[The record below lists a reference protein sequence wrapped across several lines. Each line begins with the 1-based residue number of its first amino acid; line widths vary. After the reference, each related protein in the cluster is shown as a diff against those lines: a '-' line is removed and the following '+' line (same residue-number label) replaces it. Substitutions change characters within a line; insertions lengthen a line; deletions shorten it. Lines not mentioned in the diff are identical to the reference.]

1 MTNRWL
7 TAGLGLAAGIGITIA
22 AQSLFTPAP
31 TRTDDHAEEQVRGPH
46 GGRLLAGE
54 ALTLEVT
61 IFEEGVP
68 PRYRI
73 FPMAVDGAPLRPADV
88 QLTGV
93 LERLGGA
100 TDQLTFTPEGDY
112 LRSNEVVE
120 EPHSFVATFTARTNG
135 ASQTLRYE
143 QVEGR
148 TEIAEATLAST
159 GISVATAAGGD
170 ITPTID
176 LPGEVVLPPD
186 RHVIVSA
193 RAAGVL
199 SEVRV
204 GIGQTVEPGDVIA
217 VITSP
222 QLATAAAA
230 YVTAHA
236 RLEFA
241 RTTRDREAAL
251 VERRITA
258 LQDLQLAEQAL
269 AIATAETND
278 AREALLGL
286 GLDADAIAAVASGAA
301 APSHLPVTAPAR
313 GVVTEQNAARGES
326 VAGGAPLLTITDASD
341 VWVHVQVH
349 ARDLG
354 AVTRGRRVVVR
365 GIGTNHEATGI
376 ITAVSPLVGEDTRT
390 ATARVALSN
399 RDGRWHPGLFVSVRV
414 ALDAA
419 PAAVVVP
426 VDAIQTFRDWSVVFV
441 RYGDLFEARPVE
453 TGRTDGRVVEIVEG
467 LRPGERYAAS
477 NAYAVKADVLKSGAS
492 HDH

>member
-1 MTNRWL
+1 MTHRWL
-7 TAGLGLAAGIGITIA
+7 TGGLGLAAGIVITIA
-22 AQSLFTPAP
+22 AQSFLAP
-31 TRTDDHAEEQVRGPH
+31 SPGGADDQAEADARGPH
-46 GGRLLAGE
+46 GGRLLEGE

-73 FPMAVDGAPLRPADV
+73 FPMMMGGAPLRPTEV

-120 EPHSFVATFTARTNG
+120 EPHSFVATFTARANG
-135 ASQTLRYE
+135 RSHTLRYE

-148 TEIAEATLAST
+148 TEIAEAALAST

-170 ITPTID
+170 LTPTID

-186 RHVIVSA
+186 RHVMVSA
-193 RAAGVL
+193 RAPGVL

-204 GIGQTVEPGDVIA
+204 SVGQIVERGDVLA

-222 QLATAAAA
+222 QVATAAAA
-230 YVTAHA
+230 YVAARA

-241 RTTRDREAAL
+241 RTTRDREATL

-258 LQDLQLAEQAL
+258 LQDLQLADQAL
-269 AIATAETND
+269 AIATADAND
-278 AREALLGL
+278 AREALQGFGL
-286 GLDADAIAAVASGAA
+286 EADAIAALASGTA

-313 GVVTEQNAARGES
+313 GVITEQNAARGES
-326 VAGGAPLLTITDASD
+326 VAGGAPLLIITDATD
-341 VWVHVQVH
+341 VWVNVQVH

-354 AVTRGRRVVVR
+354 DVVRGRRVVVR
-365 GIGTNHEATGI
+365 GIGTNHEATGT
-376 ITAVSPLVGEDTRT
+376 ITSVSPLVGEDTRT

-399 RDGRWHPGLFVSVRV
+399 RDGRWHPGLFVTVRV
-414 ALDAA
+414 ALA
-419 PAAVVVP
+419 PTPAEVVVP
-426 VDAIQTFRDWSVVFV
+426 VDAVQTFRDWSVVFV
-441 RYGDLFEARPVE
+441 RYGDVFEARPVE
-453 TGRTDGRVVEIVEG
+453 TGRTDGRVVEIVTG
-467 LRPGERYAAS
+467 LRPGERYAAT

>member
-7 TAGLGLAAGIGITIA
+7 TAGLGFVAGVAITIA
-22 AQSLFTPAP
+22 AQSVLTPSPAGM
-31 TRTDDHAEEQVRGPH
+31 DEHAEADVLGPH

-73 FPMAVDGAPLRPADV
+73 FPMTTDGAALRPDDV
-88 QLTGV
+88 HLTAV
-93 LERLGGA
+93 LERLGG
-100 TDQLTFTPEGDY
+100 TSDRLTFTPEGDY

-120 EPHSFVATFTARTNG
+120 EPHSFVATFTARVSG
-135 ASQTLRYE
+135 RSDTLRYE

-148 TEIAEATLAST
+148 TEIADEALAST
-159 GISVATAAGGD
+159 GILVETAAGGD
-170 ITPTID
+170 LAPTID

-193 RAAGVL
+193 RAPGVL
-199 SEVRV
+199 TEVRV
-204 GIGQTVEPGDVIA
+204 SVGQTVERGEVLA

-222 QLATAAAA
+222 QVATAAAA
-230 YVTAHA
+230 YEAALA
-236 RLEFA
+236 RLAFA
-241 RTTRDREAAL
+241 RAARDREATL

-258 LQDLQLAEQAL
+258 VQDLQLADQAL
-269 AIATAETND
+269 AVATADVND
-278 AREALLGL
+278 AHEVLLGF
-286 GLDADAIAAVASGAA
+286 GLTADAIAGLTSGTT
-301 APSHLPVTAPAR
+301 APSQLRVIAPAR
-313 GVVTEQNAARGES
+313 GVIATQSAARGES
-326 VAGGAPLLTITDASD
+326 IAAGVPLLTITDPTD

-354 AVTRGRRVVVR
+354 IVTPGRRVVVR

-376 ITAVSPLVGEDTRT
+376 ITTVSPLVGEETRT
-390 ATARVALSN
+390 ATARVARSN
-399 RDGRWHPGLFVSVRV
+399 RDGRWHPGLFVTARV
-414 ALDAA
+414 ALDRT
-419 PAAVVVP
+419 PAEVVVP
-426 VDAIQTFRDWSVVFV
+426 VDAVQTFRDWSVVFV
-441 RYGDLFEARPVE
+441 RYGEVFEARPVE
-453 TGRTDGRVVEIVEG
+453 TGRSDGRVVEIVSG